1 MILKPIKTQIYK
13 QNIKLSQYM
22 LNIANE
28 CKDDKVKIY
37 RIMKL
42 WCIYIQ
48 VHKNTYISSIIMK
61 IILGYNYNSGY
72 KNGYNNTKNT
82 EMCWQWRLLYSYHI
96 LLSFLV
102 ILI

>member
-48 VHKNTYISSIIMK
+48 VHKKYLHQQRNYEDNTW
-61 IILGYNYNSGY
+61 L
-72 KNGYNNTKNT
+72 
-82 EMCWQWRLLYSYHI
+82 QL
-96 LLSFLV
+96 
-102 ILI
+102 